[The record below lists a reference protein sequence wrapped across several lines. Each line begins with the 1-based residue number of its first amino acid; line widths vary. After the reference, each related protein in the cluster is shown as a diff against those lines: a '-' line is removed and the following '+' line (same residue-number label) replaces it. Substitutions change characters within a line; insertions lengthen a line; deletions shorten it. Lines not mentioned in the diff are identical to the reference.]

1 MERHSGVCG
10 QEAEAQMGTGR
21 VRAVR
26 RHPARRISRRGVFLG
41 LALLGLIASPASA
54 IDGTPSDDLGV
65 GVKSPIVPAATL
77 EIDAA
82 SALAP
87 VSARPPVSPDAM
99 WGTETATPE
108 TFDYAGLP
116 GRLADESLHDLWFE
130 GLTFER
136 HDDLVASAQVYE
148 RIVAQVPEE
157 SYTYWRIA
165 RNYWR
170 TGEALDLEL
179 EDERMSYFERAER
192 WAARGIAVDPECAP
206 CMLWKFVAMGRKATT
221 LGLWSAAK
229 SAKEM
234 SQLVER
240 GIDLQPTHR
249 DEPGNSTLGN
259 LYYSGAV
266 FYRVVPDSWWVKLL
280 IGVRGDL
287 DRSLEYIREA
297 VALSKGR
304 VDYRVELGAT
314 LLCYGTRKNKKKLL
328 QEGIE
333 VLEEAREL
341 RPYLSTDHLDLEH
354 AGLLI
359 ESPDRACGYSRDG
372 FIDMDE
378 AIAKAR
384 VSSREGGGRSAE

>member
-1 MERHSGVCG
+1 MGIGLGQVARIGGGRALAILAAITLGVV
-10 QEAEAQMGTGR
+10 APTAQ
-21 VRAVR
+21 
-26 RHPARRISRRGVFLG
+26 
-41 LALLGLIASPASA
+41 A
-54 IDGTPSDDLGV
+54 IDTTPTDALEPGAA
-65 GVKSPIVPAATL
+65 GAIVPTASIDL
-77 EIDAA
+77 DAA

-87 VSARPPVSPDAM
+87 VSARPPTSLDAM

-108 TFDYAGLP
+108 TFDYEGLP
-116 GRLADESLHDLWFE
+116 GRLSDLPLRPLWRQ

-136 HDDLVASAQVYE
+136 QERLVESSLVYE

-170 TGEALDLEL
+170 AGEALDLEL
-179 EDERMSYFERAER
+179 SEERMSYFERAER
-192 WAARGIAVDPECAP
+192 WAARGIATDPDCAP

-221 LGLWSAAK
+221 LGLWSAART
-229 SAKEM
+229 AKEM
-234 SQLVER
+234 SQLLER
-240 GIDLQPTHR
+240 GIELNPTHR

-287 DRSLEYIREA
+287 DRSLDYIRKA
-297 VALSKGR
+297 VELSQAR

-314 LLCYGTRKNKKKLL
+314 LLCHGTRKHKEASIR
-328 QEGIE
+328 EGIA
-333 VLEEAREL
+333 VLEQAIEL
-341 RPYLSTDHLDLEH
+341 EPYLSTDHLDLEH
-354 AGLLI
+354 ASMLI
-359 ESPDRACGYSRDG
+359 ERPDRACGYSRDG

-378 AIAKAR
+378 AIAKAKVTAR
-384 VSSREGGGRSAE
+384 SGSRSLESN